1 MATKV
6 EALNVP
12 AAGKARKKVSIVP
25 YLFIAPHLLFFA
37 AFLGWPFLYGIYISL
52 FQFDFLRPERRPFVG
67 LQNDASTRIIPIEQY
82 RQHQSNPDQWEH
94 RPENE
99 LACVA

>member
-6 EALNVP
+6 ESLSYSP
-12 AAGKARKKVSIVP
+12 TRKARKKVSIVP

-52 FQFDFLRPERRPFVG
+52 FRFDFLQPNNRPFV
-67 LQNDASTRIIPIEQY
+67 
-82 RQHQSNPDQWEH
+82 
-94 RPENE
+94 
-99 LACVA
+99 